1 MWKNIDGY
9 SAYEVSDKGVV
20 RKRKTG
26 FVLTPKRDKTVRL
39 VDDNGICR
47 YRSVTNLVAHAFVE
61 NPDNLKFA
69 LPIDPRKP
77 LDPSNLRWS
86 KTSSN
91 SSCVHYDEETIRL
104 TVKHIVKFKEKYKN
118 DYAALHELI
127 CKSEANIMKQRENK
141 AIERE
146 TRRMEKLQRQL
157 ETIQEKIQRLKN
169 IRIAKGEGGV
179 LGVLEVSK

>member
-20 RKRKTG
+20 RKKKTG

-77 LDPSNLRWS
+77 LDPSNLRRS

-141 AIERE
+141 VIERE
-146 TRRMEKLQRQL
+146 ARRKERIQRQIETLQEKL
-157 ETIQEKIQRLKN
+157 KKLKDLN
-169 IRIAKGEGGV
+169 I
-179 LGVLEVSK
+179 

>member
-20 RKRKTG
+20 RKKKTG

-91 SSCVHYDEETIRL
+91 SSCVHYDEKTIRL
-104 TVKHIVKFKEKYKN
+104 TVKHIVKFKEIYKN

-127 CKSEANIMKQRENK
+127 CKSEANIVKQRENK
-141 AIERE
+141 AARRKERIQRQIE
-146 TRRMEKLQRQL
+146 TLQEKL
-157 ETIQEKIQRLKN
+157 KKLKDLN
-169 IRIAKGEGGV
+169 I
-179 LGVLEVSK
+179 